1 MSVGTVLFQI
11 FAEQFLL
18 LFDASAFML
27 EIGVPALRIIS
38 WCFPVAAVSIMF
50 STLFQAIGNGK
61 LSLFVSACRQL
72 AVILPVAY
80 FLSQAFGLKATWWAY
95 PIAEASPWWYAA
107 FFWFAPSAPRSQP
120 WMLPYKA
127 A

>member
-1 MSVGTVLFQI
+1 M
-11 FAEQFLL
+11 
-18 LFDASAFML
+18 
-27 EIGVPALRIIS
+27 PALRIIS

-95 PIAEASPWWYAA
+95 PIAEAISMAVSAVLLVRTLRTQIATLDAA
-107 FFWFAPSAPRSQP
+107 I
-120 WMLPYKA
+120 
-127 A
+127 